1 MSVIVP
7 TLSVCSGKDCMISG
21 QVNGVSAN
29 ILVDTGAAT
38 TVLSKDMWDRSRE
51 QGAKLRSVT
60 DRKLV
65 SVQGTPLRL
74 HGKAYIQIELPPEK
88 FWIDV
93 IVADTPT
100 ADVILGRDFLRS
112 QRCSI
117 EMKDASDVLH
127 VKSRGQSVAMAAE
140 QTAHDTV
147 SLNVILEESVV
158 VPPYSE
164 VEVPGRIPAAA
175 TQKTWLVQGKQSK
188 RCAAM
193 VARALVEPEGNQIPL
208 HLLNPR
214 DVEVPI
220 SKGTI
225 LAELERVPEQS
236 TFLQFHSR
244 QRVNLQRNIDA
255 DSGRWW
261 MMQGSL
267 SVRKNHTLFATG
279 DEDLGH
285 TARHKIDTGET
296 PPIRQYAA
304 ARSQETTGWH
314 AKQ

>member
-1 MSVIVP
+1 MSQTQEDYQQAHVSVIVP

-38 TVLSKDMWDRSRE
+38 TVLSKDMWDRSLE

-65 SVQGTPLRL
+65 GVQGTPLCL

-93 IVADTPT
+93 IVVDTPT

-117 EMKDASDVLH
+117 EMKDASDILH
-127 VKSRGQSVAMAAE
+127 VKSRGESVAMAAE

-164 VEVPGRIPAAA
+164 
-175 TQKTWLVQGKQSK
+175 L
-188 RCAAM
+188 RC
-193 VARALVEPEGNQIPL
+193 
-208 HLLNPR
+208 
-214 DVEVPI
+214 
-220 SKGTI
+220 
-225 LAELERVPEQS
+225 
-236 TFLQFHSR
+236 
-244 QRVNLQRNIDA
+244 
-255 DSGRWW
+255 
-261 MMQGSL
+261 
-267 SVRKNHTLFATG
+267 
-279 DEDLGH
+279 
-285 TARHKIDTGET
+285 
-296 PPIRQYAA
+296 
-304 ARSQETTGWH
+304 
-314 AKQ
+314 